1 LPELLLL
8 AIASAFWPTLLAVV
22 AVSLRAP
29 HPVRLLASFTAGG
42 LLTTVGVGLVVVYAL
57 QGTSLVT
64 TSRHTTDPAVEL
76 VVGCLAVVTGVVLMR
91 VRLPRLALKTEP
103 RREKEK
109 KGPGLVERVVA
120 RGALLAF
127 TAGVLLNVVPGF
139 FPLVALKDISE
150 LNYAVAATAGILLA
164 FYIVMFAFVEVP
176 LGAFLIAPERAERE
190 TLRFNSWLNANARR
204 LASWALIGIGVVLIV
219 KAIVSLID

>member
-29 HPVRLLASFTAGG
+29 HPVRLLASFTVGG

-64 TSRHTTDPAVEL
+64 SSRHTTDPAVEL
-76 VVGCLAVVTGVVLMR
+76 VIGCLAVVTGLVLMR
-91 VRLPRLALKTEP
+91 VRLPKLALKTEP
-103 RREKEK
+103 QHEET
-109 KGPGLVERVVA
+109 GPGLVERVVA

-127 TAGVLLNVVPGF
+127 VAGVVLNVVPGF

-150 LNYAVAATAGILLA
+150 LNYAVVATAGILLA

-176 LGAFLIAPERAERE
+176 LGAFLIAPERAERG

-204 LASWALIGIGVVLIV
+204 LASWALIGIGVALIV
-219 KAIVSLID
+219 KAIVSSID